1 MTKSW
6 CPSEWTSGP
15 TEPGAVRALSGAVK
29 KKLGNL
35 AGDADRTVGEMIV
48 ERGGNA
54 SNVRQTGPWANRTLA
69 ETAEAAVQGD
79 RSAETAIKIVKQ
91 ARRLGQQH

>member
-1 MTKSW
+1 MNLS
-6 CPSEWTSGP
+6 
-15 TEPGAVRALSGAVK
+15 RAATR
-29 KKLGNL
+29 KLGNL
-35 AGDADRTVGEMIV
+35 AGRAEEVVQDLIL

-54 SNVRQTGPWANRTLA
+54 SNARQAGHWADKKLG
-69 ETAEAAVQGD
+69 EVAEAAAQGD